1 MKKFVIVLVLS
12 VLFGL
17 TSCAPK
23 WLVFNSNGIASYN
36 RHTGQFEILW
46 ENNSSQVIEKHD
58 TVTVI
63 REIQV
68 EKKDSLR

>member
-1 MKKFVIVLVLS
+1 MRKLLVLVG
-12 VLFGL
+12 FGLMMSL

-46 ENNSSQVIEKHD
+46 ENNSSQIVEKHD
-58 TVTVI
+58 TIFV
-63 REIQV
+63 
-68 EKKDSLR
+68 DSLGRRR